1 MLNTIGGSIIYVSIK
16 KAVNSIHKNF
26 GFEVKS
32 DIHFRNNMKWIEVA
46 PKELKLNTKL
56 T

>member
-16 KAVNSIHKNF
+16 KAVKFYTQKLWIRSQ
-26 GFEVKS
+26 S
-32 DIHFRNNMKWIEVA
+32 DIQFRNNMKWIEVA

-56 T
+56 G